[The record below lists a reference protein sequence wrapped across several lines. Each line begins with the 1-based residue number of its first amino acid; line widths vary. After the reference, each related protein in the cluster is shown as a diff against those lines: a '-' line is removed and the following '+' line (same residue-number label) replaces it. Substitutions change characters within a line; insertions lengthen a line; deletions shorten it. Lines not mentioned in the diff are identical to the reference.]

1 MQKSKVKTIA
11 QSGQNNWKDK
21 VLTKWFVQL
30 EDGSNGTLTTGFKD
44 TEKAPE
50 VGEEIEFEIVD
61 KGFGPEIKLKQE
73 GGGGGGFGG
82 RGESPEKR
90 RSIQKQTALK
100 EAVLFVGYQDP
111 KHRTGEAVIRIAE
124 KFSDWLAEEPQPK
137 ATPAPANLR
146 AVPVTP
152 QAEPEG
158 DDLPF

>member
-30 EDGSNGTLTTGFKD
+30 EDGSNGTLTTGFRD

-73 GGGGGGFGG
+73 GGGGGASGG
-82 RGESPEKR
+82 
-90 RSIQKQTALK
+90 
-100 EAVLFVGYQDP
+100 
-111 KHRTGEAVIRIAE
+111 
-124 KFSDWLAEEPQPK
+124 W
-137 ATPAPANLR
+137 
-146 AVPVTP
+146 
-152 QAEPEG
+152 
-158 DDLPF
+158 